1 MRDEEV
7 KLSLRVKKYAKPPF
21 SGTVIAKFRTSWG
34 RDHYVVESD
43 DRELRIF
50 KASSLVRDYDRT

>member
-7 KLSLRVKKYAKPPF
+7 KLALPVKKYAKPPF
-21 SGTVIAKFRTSWG
+21 NGYVIAKIMPSWG
-34 RDHYVVESD
+34 RPHYVVESK

-50 KASSLVRDYDRT
+50 KASSLVRDYGGT